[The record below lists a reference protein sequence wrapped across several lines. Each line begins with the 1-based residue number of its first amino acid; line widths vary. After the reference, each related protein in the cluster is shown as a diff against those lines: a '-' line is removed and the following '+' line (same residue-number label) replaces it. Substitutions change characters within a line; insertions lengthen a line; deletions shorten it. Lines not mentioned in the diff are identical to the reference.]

1 MNDSVKSPP
10 PPPTSHSRLVDA
22 KLAKLPSSSTGTGA
36 GWTRPSSA
44 TPSLTPSPGSGGMS
58 SVSPPAPAPGPPLL
72 PHVGKVIQPQHRGA
86 IQPPSR
92 FKPEST
98 NGSSK
103 PAWRNVKQG
112 ESAASG
118 IGAQNEFPTAAEV
131 AQGAFRDTLRV
142 ITGSHT
148 FSGRLNGVQEE
159 KQTTQTP
166 ANPSSATTEADTF
179 RGVHLDPNAHHWD
192 EVRSLF
198 YSPVISA
205 TDEL

>member
-22 KLAKLPSSSTGTGA
+22 KLAKLPSSSTGTGTGA
-36 GWTRPSSA
+36 GWTRPSST

-58 SVSPPAPAPGPPLL
+58 SVPPPAPAPGSHGPPLL

-118 IGAQNEFPTAAEV
+118 IGAQSEFPTAAEV

-142 ITGSHT
+142 IDDPRISYVLRSPERRARGKTNNPNSCEPKLGHYR
-148 FSGRLNGVQEE
+148 GRYV
-159 KQTTQTP
+159 
-166 ANPSSATTEADTF
+166 S
-179 RGVHLDPNAHHWD
+179 W
-192 EVRSLF
+192 RS
-198 YSPVISA
+198 
-205 TDEL
+205 